1 MAWIFSFLTAL
12 GFGGW
17 PLVVRE
23 SSASPLATSIFV
35 LIGTLVPLL
44 VLTFSGME
52 ISTSAR
58 SLIRPLLAGML
69 NGAGFIAYILLCMKK
84 EWAPTFV
91 PISLVLMV
99 LVVTIGGA
107 IFYGDK
113 LDAGKISGIILSLAA
128 VWLLA
133 K

>member
-1 MAWIFSFLTAL
+1 MAWIFTFLTAV

-23 SSASPLATSIFV
+23 SSAPPLTTSIFV

-44 VLTFSGME
+44 ALIFSGME
-52 ISTSAR
+52 ISANAR
-58 SLIRPLLAGML
+58 SLIRPLLGGIL

-84 EWAPTFV
+84 EWVPTFV
-91 PISLVLMV
+91 PISLVLMI
-99 LVVTIGGA
+99 LVVTIGGT

-113 LDAGKISGIILSLAA
+113 LDAGKIVGMILSLVG